1 MSFTWS
7 VPSVEEVSPDVR
19 THELTIYLCI
29 RDERGKVE
37 IDFPILLFYHKGW
50 NDECTK
56 RVWKRENPIS
66 NLKEIKACLES
77 ETHIENS
84 IIFNIEVSASE
95 VYKDAIFNDTK
106 VSIRDHCLYIE
117 TSSNFYFTKIKL
129 FVESIKGSL
138 IKFINSLIK
147 LDTELISS

>member
-106 VSIRDHCLYIE
+106 SLFCFFQLSEGASFSGKNLAYSSGSGFLLSRE
-117 TSSNFYFTKIKL
+117 TRMREPT
-129 FVESIKGSL
+129 
-138 IKFINSLIK
+138 
-147 LDTELISS
+147 DTNRAG